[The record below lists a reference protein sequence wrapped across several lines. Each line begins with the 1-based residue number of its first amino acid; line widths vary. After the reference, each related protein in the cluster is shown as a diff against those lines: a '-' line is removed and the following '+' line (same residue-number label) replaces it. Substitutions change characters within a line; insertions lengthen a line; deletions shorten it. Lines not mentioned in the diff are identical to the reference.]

1 MSAHAAAPSAVPRS
15 RAEPRRRAAPRFL
28 ASRYRQV
35 RAAHPVEVLRW
46 LRNGMLLG
54 IAAAAVLY
62 LWVALQ
68 ARGDI
73 STARQTANATAY
85 IGHAESYVSKA
96 NAALGAVLANNED
109 VQLTGTGS
117 EYVTDVSDV
126 LRYLTLAA
134 ESNGAGEDGTF
145 DIQFAQDQLQNY
157 LQQSEDAV
165 VDDEFEPG
173 FGAVADSYVST
184 DENALQAALGS
195 LEMSESKALG
205 AQRDAWPLDPAVFWW
220 VLLGPVIIVLIL
232 AGATARVL
240 ARHFRRRAGP
250 WLWGSLL
257 VTIATAVTAGF
268 FNLSDERHLSA
279 DPWAGH
285 PVTLTCA
292 LLLFA
297 VAFAL
302 AYLAYR
308 PRLAEYRFE
317 SS

>member
-1 MSAHAAAPSAVPRS
+1 MSAHAAVPGAAPRD
-15 RAEPRRRAAPRFL
+15 RAGPRRRAA
-28 ASRYRQV
+28 
-35 RAAHPVEVLRW
+35 HPVDVLRW
-46 LRNGMLLG
+46 LRNAMLLG

-62 LWVALQ
+62 LWVVLQ

-73 STARQTANATAY
+73 STARQTANATTY
-85 IGHAESYVSKA
+85 IGDAESAVSDA
-96 NAALGAVLANNED
+96 NTALDAVLTHNED

-117 EYVTDVSDV
+117 EYVNDVSDV

-134 ESNGAGEDGTF
+134 ESNGAGVDGTF
-145 DIQFAQDQLQNY
+145 DIQFAQGQLQTF
-157 LQQSEDAV
+157 LQQSENAV
-165 VDDEFEPG
+165 VDDELG
-173 FGAVADSYVST
+173 TRFGMAAESYVSG
-184 DENALQAALGS
+184 DGQDLQTALGI
-195 LEMSESKALG
+195 LETSESTALD

-220 VLLGPVIIVLIL
+220 VLLGPVIIVLLL
-232 AGATARVL
+232 AGATTRVL

-257 VTIATAVTAGF
+257 ITTATAVTAGF
-268 FNLSDERHLSA
+268 FNLHDERHLSA